1 LKWIKKKLGG
11 RWTGR
16 KEAEKTEEEHTE
28 KSEWST
34 TMLKEHF
41 LSRAAQKLHNRERI
55 NLQDHNSYSLLS
67 TGLNILPVIE

>member
-1 LKWIKKKLGG
+1 MNKKEI
-11 RWTGR
+11 GR
-16 KEAEKTEEEHTE
+16 KEGRKEGEKTEEEHTE

-34 TMLKEHF
+34 TTLKEHF

-55 NLQDHNSYSLLS
+55 SLEDHNSSSLLS